1 MNRYRMSG
9 KSVSKNEMSLF
20 EVIEKRV
27 SVRSYKPNPVPPQH
41 LEWILEAA
49 RQAPNAGNQQSWRF
63 LVIQEKAKL
72 NEFREVAWR
81 SRKKWLL
88 DNGYDADTDEGMR
101 THYERLLG
109 SPLHVIVLVDTAIKY
124 RGYAEQDGALA
135 AENIML
141 ASRALGYGSVMIT
154 GSVSADTIRKFFKVP
169 KRYSINCLI
178 PIGVPDSWPEKKARR
193 PLSELVFYDRVPRKS
208 RKE

>member
-1 MNRYRMSG
+1 MSG
-9 KSVSKNEMSLF
+9 KSEWISETPFF
-20 EVIEKRV
+20 EVVQKRV
-27 SVRSYKPNPVPPQH
+27 SVRSYKPDPVPPHH
-41 LEWILEAA
+41 LERILEAA
-49 RQAPNAGNQQSWRF
+49 RQAPNAGNQQPWRF
-63 LVIQEKAKL
+63 LVVQEKTKL
-72 NEFREVAWR
+72 NEFRDTAWR

-88 DNGYDADTDEGMR
+88 DNGYEADTDEGMKV
-101 THYERLLG
+101 HYDRLLG
-109 SPLHVIVLVDTAIKY
+109 APLHVVVLVDTAVKY

-154 GSVSADTIRKFFKVP
+154 GSVSANTLRNFFKVP

-178 PIGVPDSWPEKKARR
+178 PIGVPDSWPVKKVRR
-193 PLSELVFYDRVPRKS
+193 PLSELVFYERVPRRS

>member
-1 MNRYRMSG
+1 MSG
-9 KSVSKNEMSLF
+9 KSEWINETPFF
-20 EVIEKRV
+20 EVVQKRV
-27 SVRSYKPNPVPPQH
+27 SVRSYKSDPVPPHH
-41 LEWILEAA
+41 LEQILEAA
-49 RQAPNAGNQQSWRF
+49 RQAPNAGNQQPWRF
-63 LVIQEKAKL
+63 LVIQEKNKL
-72 NEFREVAWR
+72 DEFRDTAWR

-88 DNGYDADTDEGMR
+88 DNGYEADTDEGMKV
-101 THYERLLG
+101 HYNRLLG
-109 SPLHVIVLVDTAIKY
+109 APLHVVVLVDTAVKY

-154 GSVSADTIRKFFKVP
+154 GSVSADTLRNFFKIP

-178 PIGVPDSWPEKKARR
+178 PIGVPDSWPEKKMRR
-193 PLSELVFYDRVPRKS
+193 PLSELVFYERVPRRS

>member
-1 MNRYRMSG
+1 MTF
-9 KSVSKNEMSLF
+9 F
-20 EVIEKRV
+20 EVVLNRV
-27 SVRSYKPNPVPPQH
+27 SVRSYKPVPIPTKH
-41 LEWILEAA
+41 LEQILEAA

-63 LVIQEKAKL
+63 LVIQDKDRL
-72 NEFREVAWR
+72 NEFRDFAWR

-88 DNGYDADTDEGMR
+88 DNEYEADTDEGMKA
-101 THYERLLG
+101 HYDKLLG
-109 SPLHVIVLVDTAIKY
+109 APLHVIVLVDTLIKY

-141 ASRALGYGSVMIT
+141 AARALGYGSVMIT
-154 GSVSADTIRKFFKVP
+154 GSVSSDTVRKFFKVP

-178 PIGVPDSWPEKKARR
+178 PIGVPDSWPEKRARK
-193 PLSELVFYDRVPRKS
+193 PLSELVFYERVPRRS